1 MHLSRWSG
9 LVFLLVVL
17 VLGVALVLPVRGE
30 PPQPPGALGP
40 TLKLHAGWDMIS
52 TPVNSSS
59 ITSLH
64 GDCSVSS
71 GPWWWTGSHYELATV
86 VEPAKGYWIKVGDDC
101 TMEALTL
108 GRDITQPLYL
118 APGWNLIS
126 SSTSWNDTNTGGC
139 KLLSGP
145 WWWDGQKYQ
154 QIAADKALDGFK
166 GYWIMVADNCL
177 ITSVKSPL
185 VSATGLHN
193 NLDRTPLALQAI
205 RLVIQGAAAELSVHG
220 LGISSSEVR
229 LFSLA
234 GALVVDARG
243 SGDTLRFLLRTA
255 EGPLANGVY
264 LYQVTVRGP
273 DGQTTSSEVRKVLIL
288 R

>member
-1 MHLSRWSG
+1 
-9 LVFLLVVL
+9 
-17 VLGVALVLPVRGE
+17 
-30 PPQPPGALGP
+30 
-40 TLKLHAGWDMIS
+40 MIS

-193 NLDRTPLALQAI
+193 SPAQATMTLQGM
-205 RLVIQGAAAELSVHG
+205 RLVIQGAAAELSMHG